1 MKRMRLGLLMAMGL
15 GLAACQQKSVVA
27 DPASPMGE
35 QGFATVLR
43 NKLLDAKS
51 GDVIEAFNE
60 RGSFQCACVATEAVR
75 PGTAVIIEGIWDKYM
90 VSGNLQNVTND
101 AANPRGRALAKGR
114 VTPFND
120 TLIEVKKA

>member
-1 MKRMRLGLLMAMGL
+1 MTQRRSKYFIHQNFMDASWLRQYYEPTLEMNPIDMEARGL
-15 GLAACQQKSVVA
+15 
-27 DPASPMGE
+27 E
-35 QGFATVLR
+35 
-43 NKLLDAKS
+43 S

-114 VTPFND
+114 VTPFNA